1 MEQVGL
7 SWMDVLKFVGPFS
20 VFLLVMVFLLIRY
33 APGKGDR
40 KLETQQIEFNHSILD
55 RLTQIEDEN
64 RTLRHR
70 IAQLERENYTLLHN
84 IALLESA
91 HQDLPLPMWLKDKDG
106 RMLAVNLAYEKSFL
120 QPIGKTRQDYINQT
134 DFDIWPDEVAE
145 RYRSHDRTVMNTGE
159 PLYFR
164 EEMQLNDEVEP
175 VMVLKYPRSVA
186 GIVVGVAGIALPCN
200 KVESCSATK
209 VKG

>member
-1 MEQVGL
+1 MEGQQV
-7 SWMDVLKFVGPFS
+7 D
-20 VFLLVMVFLLIRY
+20 
-33 APGKGDR
+33 
-40 KLETQQIEFNHSILD
+40 FNKSILD

-64 RTLRHR
+64 KILRQR
-70 IAQLERENYTLLHN
+70 IAQLERENYALLHN

-106 RMLAVNLAYEKSFL
+106 KMLAVNLAYEKSFL

-134 DFDIWPDEVAE
+134 DFDIWPADVAE
-145 RYRSHDRTVMNTGE
+145 RYRRHDRSVMNTSE

-164 EEMQLNDEVEP
+164 EEMELGDVKEP

-200 KVESCSATK
+200 KVEPCNAK
-209 VKG
+209 ILKG